1 MPQERGAIPVLT
13 RVTTYHRRYW
23 NCSAS
28 RSRMVYSHP
37 MDRKKPAAIL
47 PLSLL
52 LVAIFESGCGEETVP
67 AASELMTEP
76 YSRPD
81 FSNIAIDYPGAMRF
95 QTTTGNGQDQ
105 HYMVQEPETIEPTAP
120 ILLYMH
126 GADGDETQGMD
137 PEYAAGTFARLR
149 TLLAERGWIYATA
162 RIADFDGLRSELESK
177 YGPRPIVL
185 SGSSLGG
192 KQSLMEAMANPSEY
206 AGVIAMCPALPLSD
220 ASPAKALTMPVYIET
235 GERDVLIAEVSR
247 KIAGVLKRRGTPYIY
262 IEIPEGTHR
271 TPIEQIDWERALRL
285 VVANLP

>member
-1 MPQERGAIPVLT
+1 
-13 RVTTYHRRYW
+13 
-23 NCSAS
+23 
-28 RSRMVYSHP
+28 

-52 LVAIFESGCGEETVP
+52 LVAIFASGCGEETVP
-67 AASELMTEP
+67 AASELMTGP

-81 FSNIAIDYPGAMRF
+81 FSNIAIGYPDAMSFPMTATR
-95 QTTTGNGQDQ
+95 GQDQ
-105 HYMVQEPETIEPTAP
+105 YCMVQEPATIRPAAP
-120 ILLYMH
+120 IMIYMH

-137 PEYAAGTFARLR
+137 PEYAEGTFARLR
-149 TLLAERGWIYATA
+149 TLLADRGWIYVTA

-206 AGVIAMCPALPLSD
+206 AGVIAMCPALPFSD
-220 ASPAKALTMPVYIET
+220 ASPAKALTMPVYIES

-247 KIAGVLKRRGTPYIY
+247 KIAGVLRRQGTPYIY

-271 TPIEQIDWERALRL
+271 TPIEQIDWDRALRL
-285 VVANLP
+285 VEANLPDVWSY